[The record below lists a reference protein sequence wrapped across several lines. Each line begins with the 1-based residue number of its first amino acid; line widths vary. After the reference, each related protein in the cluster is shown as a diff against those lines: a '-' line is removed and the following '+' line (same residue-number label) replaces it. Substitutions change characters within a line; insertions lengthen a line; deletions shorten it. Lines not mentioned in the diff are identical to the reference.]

1 MNPGMNAPLSAYRP
15 LLPALSYGA
24 WLRIRMQFA
33 RTLLGSSW
41 IGLSALLTMA
51 VLGTIYGTL
60 TGVDDWP
67 AYWAYV
73 ALGLVSWNTLAT
85 ALTASCTVLERARER
100 LLNQPL
106 PIGVVVIEEWLTTA
120 LSLLIAL
127 GAVLLVMGWVQPELW
142 VHLLQGGWLGL
153 LNLLLGCLWLTLLIA
168 PIAVTLADLHQLM
181 PVLLQIGFL
190 SSPILFYRQSLGSL
204 SWVAQLNPLYAWVRL
219 ARDPFLGQPHW
230 ALQALV
236 CVGQILLVLALL
248 DRLDRR
254 RMAVIR
260 WL

>member
-1 MNPGMNAPLSAYRP
+1 MRLLAGYRP
-15 LLPALSYGA
+15 LLPALVYGA

-41 IGLSALLTMA
+41 IGLSTLISMV

-60 TGVDDWP
+60 TGVDDWS
-67 AYWAYV
+67 AYWVYV
-73 ALGLVSWNTLAT
+73 ALGLVSWNTLST
-85 ALTASCTVLERARER
+85 AINSSCTVLERARER

-106 PIGVVVIEEWLTTA
+106 PVGVVVLEEWLTTSLA
-120 LSLLIAL
+120 LLIAL
-127 GAVLLVMGWVQPELW
+127 TAVLLVVGLLEPQIWL
-142 VHLLQGGWLGL
+142 HLLQGGWLGL
-153 LNLLLGCLWLTLLIA
+153 VNLLLGCLWITLLMA
-168 PIAVTLADLHQLM
+168 PIAVSLADIHQLV

-190 SSPILFYRQSLGSL
+190 ASPILFYRQSLGAL
-204 SWVAQLNPLYAWVRL
+204 GWVSDLNPLYAWVRL

-230 ALQALV
+230 AAQGLALI
-236 CVGQILLVLALL
+236 GQLLLVLWLL
-248 DRLDRR
+248 QRLDRR

>member
-1 MNPGMNAPLSAYRP
+1 MPLSGYRS

-41 IGLSALLTMA
+41 IGLSALLTMS

-60 TGVDDWP
+60 TGVVDWS
-67 AYWAYV
+67 AYWIYV
-73 ALGLVSWNTLAT
+73 ALGIVSWNTLAS
-85 ALTASCTVLERARER
+85 ALMGSCTVLERSRER

-106 PIGVVVIEEWLTTA
+106 PIGVVVLEEWLTTS
-120 LSLLIAL
+120 LTLLIAL
-127 GAVLLVMGWVQPELW
+127 SAVLLVMGWLEPQLW
-142 VHLLQGGWLGL
+142 AHLLVGGWLGL
-153 LNLLLGCLWLTLLIA
+153 FNLMLGCLWLTLLIA
-168 PIAVTLADLHQLM
+168 PIAVSIADLQQLM

-190 SSPILFYRQSLGSL
+190 SSPILFFRQSLGSL
-204 SWVAQLNPLYAWVRL
+204 SWIANLNPLYAWVRL

-230 ALQALV
+230 GMQVLV
-236 CVGQILLVLALL
+236 LSGQICLALALL
-248 DRLDRR
+248 VRLDKK

>member
-1 MNPGMNAPLSAYRP
+1 MPLSAYRK

-41 IGLSALLTMA
+41 IGLSALLTMS

-60 TGVDDWP
+60 TRVEDWS
-67 AYWAYV
+67 AYWVYV
-73 ALGLVSWNTLAT
+73 ALGIVSWNTLAT
-85 ALTASCTVLERARER
+85 ALMNSCTLLERSRER

-106 PIGVVVIEEWLTTA
+106 PIGVVVLEEWLTT
-120 LSLLIAL
+120 SLTCLIAL
-127 GAVLLVMGWVQPELW
+127 TAVLLVMGFLEPQLW
-142 VHLLQGGWLGL
+142 GHLLMAGWLGL

-168 PIAVTLADLHQLM
+168 PIAVSIADLQQLM

-190 SSPILFYRQSLGSL
+190 SSPILFFRQSLGSL
-204 SWVAQLNPLYAWVRL
+204 SWIANLNPLYAWVRL
-219 ARDPFLGQPHW
+219 ARDPFLGDPHW
-230 ALQALV
+230 GIQGFVLI
-236 CVGQILLVLALL
+236 GQLLLVIGLLA
-248 DRLDRR
+248 RLETK
-254 RMAVIR
+254 RMQIVR

>member
-1 MNPGMNAPLSAYRP
+1 MRLLAGYRS
-15 LLPALSYGA
+15 LLPALAYGA

-41 IGLSALLTMA
+41 IGLSTLISMA

-60 TGVDDWP
+60 TGVDDWS
-67 AYWAYV
+67 AYWVYV

-85 ALTASCTVLERARER
+85 AINSSCTVLERARER

-106 PIGVVVIEEWLTTA
+106 PVGVVVIEEWLTTSLA
-120 LSLLIAL
+120 LLIAL
-127 GAVLLVMGWVQPELW
+127 TAVLLVMGWLEPQLW
-142 VHLLQGGWLGL
+142 MHLLLGGWLGL

-168 PIAVTLADLHQLM
+168 PIAVSVADIHQLM

-190 SSPILFYRQSLGSL
+190 ASPILFYRHSLGAL
-204 SWVAQLNPLYAWVRL
+204 GWVSDLNPLYAWVRL

-230 ALQALV
+230 GAQALV
-236 CVGQILLVLALL
+236 LIGQLLLVLALL
-248 DRLDRR
+248 ARLDRR

>member
-1 MNPGMNAPLSAYRP
+1 MKPIRRLWASYRP
-15 LLPALSYGA
+15 LLPALIYGG

-41 IGLSALLTMA
+41 IGLSTLISMA
-51 VLGTIYGTL
+51 VLGSIYGTI
-60 TGVDDWP
+60 TGITDWSR
-67 AYWAYV
+67 YWVYV

-85 ALTASCTVLERARER
+85 AISASCTVLERARER
-100 LLNQPL
+100 LLNQPM
-106 PIGVVVIEEWLTTA
+106 PVGVVVLEEWLTSA
-120 LSLLIAL
+120 LALLIAL
-127 GAVLLVMGWVQPELW
+127 AAVLLVMGTVEPQLW
-142 VHLLQGGWLGL
+142 SHLLLGGWLGL

-168 PIAVTLADLHQLM
+168 PIAVTLADIHQLI

-190 SSPILFYRQSLGSL
+190 ASPILFYRQSLGAL
-204 SWVAQLNPLYAWVRL
+204 GWVSDLNPLYAWVRL

-230 ALQALV
+230 LA
-236 CVGQILLVLALL
+236 QILILAGQLLLALALL
-248 DRLDRR
+248 ARLDRR

>member
-1 MNPGMNAPLSAYRP
+1 MPLSAYRS

-41 IGLSALLTMA
+41 IGLSALLTMS

-60 TGVDDWP
+60 TGVEDWSS
-67 AYWAYV
+67 YWIYV
-73 ALGLVSWNTLAT
+73 ALGIVSWNTLAT
-85 ALTASCTVLERARER
+85 ALMSSCTVLERSRER
-100 LLNQPL
+100 LLNQPM
-106 PIGVVVIEEWLTTA
+106 PIGVVVLEEWLTTS
-120 LSLLIAL
+120 LTLLIAVT
-127 GAVLLVMGWVQPELW
+127 AVLLVMGLLEPQLW
-142 VHLLQGGWLGL
+142 GHLLMGGWLGL
-153 LNLLLGCLWLTLLIA
+153 LNLMLGCLWLTLLIA
-168 PIAVTLADLHQLM
+168 PIAVSIADLQQLM

-204 SWVAQLNPLYAWVRL
+204 SWITNLNPLYAWVRL

-230 ALQALV
+230 GIETLV
-236 CVGQILLVLALL
+236 MIGQIILAILLLI
-248 DRLDRR
+248 RLDKK
-254 RMAVIR
+254 RMKVIR